1 MNEKL
6 SAGKQVVS
14 VQMPAD
20 LVDAMDRYGESIERP
35 RSWVI
40 REAVASYLAYEAEKD
55 RATRRALADVDAGR
69 TVSAEAVKA
78 WADSLDQANPL
89 PLPEPKQ

>member
-1 MNEKL
+1 M
-6 SAGKQVVS
+6 SDKQTPAKQTVS

-35 RSWVI
+35 RSWVM
-40 REAVASYLAYEAEKD
+40 REAVAAYLTREAEKN

-69 TVSAEAVKA
+69 VISGDAVKA
-78 WADSLDQANPL
+78 WAESLDKDIPL
-89 PLPEPKQ
+89 PLPEPGQ

>member
-1 MNEKL
+1 MSEKL
-6 SAGKQVVS
+6 SSGKQVVS

-20 LVDAMDRYGESIERP
+20 LVDAMDRYGEAIERP
-35 RSWVI
+35 RSWVM

-69 TVSAEAVKA
+69 TVSAEGVKA
-78 WADSLDQANPL
+78 WADRLDQANPL
-89 PLPEPKQ
+89 PLPEPRR